1 MSKHKRSAKR
11 TIAGGLI
18 GSFFA
23 VLCCVTP
30 LAVVV
35 LGSLGLSFLLPQ
47 LDIILLLLFLG
58 GLMLAS
64 YGLWKLQKGK
74 RA

>member
-30 LAVVV
+30 LGVVV
-35 LGSLGLSFLLPQ
+35 LGSLGLSFLLPR
-47 LDIILLLLFLG
+47 LDMILLLLFLAA
-58 GLMLAS
+58 LMLAS
-64 YGLWKLQKGK
+64 YGLWKLRKDK